1 MLFDEAKPA
10 LQLLDVLP
18 CSRDPL
24 LQHMIFSLQESD
36 ALAGLQQLGA
46 AVTSSLA
53 RRQVLL
59 RLETA
64 LPPDA
69 KLILERLEEALQ
81 AGERGKVRPCVR

>member
-59 RLETA
+59 RFETA
-64 LPPDA
+64 LTPDA
-69 KLILERLEEALQ
+69 ELILERLEEALQ
-81 AGERGKVRPCVR
+81 VGERGKVRPCVR